1 MKPDSALSSPPRA
14 SARDWNR
21 SLIKTA
27 LVGLILLILGL
38 VLYRDFVFGDKTLL
52 YKDIGSDSINISY
65 PYYVLLSDYLRQVGV
80 PSWSFRVGM
89 GQNLYPY
96 VGTVLISP
104 VIWLAKGLI
113 AKALV
118 YQHLLYVVIAGVL
131 FAQFLIDRGLGVGS
145 SLLGAILSSFS
156 AYMCM
161 GSCWYFHATEVVC
174 FVFLLFAAERA
185 VGRGRWAYLVLA
197 VALVGLLGAFH
208 LYLAAL
214 LLSFYVPARLVERYS
229 WQPMLILRVC
239 LVLAAV
245 VAVGVGLGAIIT
257 LPNLYGL
264 LNSPRGS
271 GSVSSAA
278 TLSSFPVFGLESNL
292 HYITAALRPFAN
304 DLLGTGTKFRGW
316 QNYLEAPVTYCGL
329 FCLLIFPQVFIAAK
343 PGERVIYGLL
353 LGAIVVPTLFPWFR
367 YLFWGFRGDYYRVFS
382 LFSILGI
389 ITLSMTAFSR
399 YTHGA
404 KVNFWLLAV
413 TIIALMAMLY
423 LPLKEM
429 QRLIDPDLRRTV
441 TLFLISYTIL
451 LAAGQLMK
459 RQSVAAWAIIGLAA
473 LELIH
478 FSRITV
484 LKRDMVTKR
493 ELSQRIGYNDETVD
507 AVRDLKI
514 ADDSFFRIDKTWPS
528 GLSTFYSLNDAM
540 VFGYYG
546 TASYSSF
553 NNLNYINFLLALD
566 AISARD
572 AEEGTRWSY
581 GLLGR
586 PLLSG
591 FACEKYLLAND
602 PVPFQVSDQYE
613 FVNRYGNIYL
623 FRNKRFLPL
632 GLTYSRCIAESAFLQ
647 MSTDEKAQA
656 LLHAVVLSGRNEM
669 ERLLP
674 QVNLADLRRQ
684 MLSTPLPD
692 TIGALRTK
700 ALQIQSFS
708 QTQIEGTVR
717 LDEKSVLVLQTPF
730 DRGWRAYQDGRAA
743 PVLKVDAGLLGV
755 VLDAGEHE
763 VKLRYHIPLVFA
775 GMAVTWVSLL
785 ILAASLWRWPR
796 VRLPA

>member
-1 MKPDSALSSPPRA
+1 MKLDSAPSSFDRDSPRA
-14 SARDWNR
+14 SNR
-21 SLIKTA
+21 HFIKIA
-27 LVGLILLILGL
+27 VVGFILLILGL
-38 VLYRDFVFGDKTLL
+38 VVYRDFIFGASTLL
-52 YKDIGSDSINISY
+52 YKDIGSDSINIFY
-65 PYYVLLSDYLRQVGV
+65 PYFVHLSDYLRHQGY
-80 PSWSFRVGM
+80 PSWSFYVGM
-89 GQNLYPY
+89 GQDISYFAGY
-96 VGTVLISP
+96 LIWQP
-104 VIWLAKGLI
+104 LVWLPRELI
-113 AKALV
+113 VHAIV
-118 YQHLLYVVIAGVL
+118 YQHLLKLILAGLL
-131 FAQFLIDRGLGVGS
+131 FFRFLQLHRLNFLA
-145 SLLGAILSSFS
+145 SLLGAVLLTFS
-156 AYMCM
+156 AYMTM
-161 GSCWYFHATEVVC
+161 GSCWYGQADEVVC
-174 FVFLLFAAERA
+174 FVLLLFAVEETIA
-185 VGRGRWAYLVLA
+185 GGHWLLLVVA
-197 VALVGLLGAFH
+197 VALIGLVSAFH
-208 LYLAAL
+208 LYLCAVL
-214 LLSFYVPARLVERYS
+214 LIFYVPARLS
-229 WQPMLILRVC
+229 LRRPLHPWPV
-239 LVLAAV
+239 LQSSLLLAAV
-245 VAVGVGLGAIIT
+245 ATLGLGLAAIVT
-257 LPNLYGL
+257 LPNLDAL
-264 LNSPRGS
+264 LNSPRGT

-278 TLSSFPVFGLESNL
+278 TLSSFPAFGLESNL

-304 DLLGTGTKFRGW
+304 DLLGTGTRFRGW
-316 QNYLEAPVTYCGL
+316 QNYLEAPITYCGL
-329 FCLLIFPQVFIAAK
+329 FCLLILPQVFIGAK

-382 LFSILGI
+382 LFSIFGI

-399 YTHGA
+399 YTQGA
-404 KVNFWLLAV
+404 KVNFWLLAI

-441 TLFLISYTIL
+441 TLFLISYTVL
-451 LAAGQLMK
+451 LAAGQSMK
-459 RQSVAAWAIIGLAA
+459 RQNVAAWAIIGLAA

-484 LKRDMVTKR
+484 LKRDLVTKR

-514 ADDSFFRIDKTWPS
+514 ADDSFFRINKTWSS
-528 GLSTFYSLNDAM
+528 GLSTFSSLNDAM

-553 NNLNYINFLLALD
+553 NNLNYINFLLAVG

-572 AEEGTRWSY
+572 AEEGTRWSK
-581 GLLGR
+581 GLLG
-586 PLLSG
+586 PALLSS

-623 FRNKRFLPL
+623 FRNKLFLPL

-647 MSTDEKAQA
+647 MSTDEKSKA

-674 QVNLADLRRQ
+674 EVDLADLKQQ
-684 MLSTPLPD
+684 MLNTPLPD

-730 DRGWRAYQDGRAA
+730 DRGWHAYQDGRAA

-763 VKLRYHIPLVFA
+763 VKLRYRIPLVFA
-775 GMAVTWVSLL
+775 GMAVTCVSLL